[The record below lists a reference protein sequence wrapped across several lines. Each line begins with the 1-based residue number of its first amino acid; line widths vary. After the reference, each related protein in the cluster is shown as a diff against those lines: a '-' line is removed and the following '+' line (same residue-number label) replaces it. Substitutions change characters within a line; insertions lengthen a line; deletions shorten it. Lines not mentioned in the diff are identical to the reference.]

1 MPSLSGTECGYLGPD
16 PAACARQPLYRDDA
30 GQWQHTLWP
39 AVGHAD
45 DSRQRRIWPVWS
57 GWRAGRACG
66 CAVQIPASAGY
77 LGGDVASAFDPLY
90 LQLMLETTL
99 GWSSLLAAAGFIM
112 AVWLPRLAVKYH
124 IPTGG
129 LICLLI
135 ASAFAVHGHATTG
148 GMVTSLLLVVHLAC
162 VAVWL
167 GAFLPL
173 HRLCRLATDDPVALL
188 ELAQTGRR
196 FAQVGSITVALLLVS
211 GGILAVFLT
220 VSVTAMVATDYGLA
234 LSGKVILVSGLL
246 GLAAL
251 NRYRLVPAVDRG
263 EREAAARLG
272 LSVRLEMLIALAIML
287 VTSLLTTSLDLPM
300 QP

>member
-1 MPSLSGTECGYLGPD
+1 MDIWVLILPLVRVILYIGMMLVNGSIFYGLLLG
-16 PAACARQPLYRDDA
+16 AQMTA
-30 GQWQHTLWP
+30 GSKAHL
-39 AVGHAD
+39 AGLV
-45 DSRQRRIWPVWS
+45 
-57 GWRAGRACG
+57 RAGALVG
-66 CAVQIPASAGY
+66 LAAVALQVPVSAGY

-148 GMVTSLLLVVHLAC
+148 GMVTRLLLVIHLAC

-220 VSVTAMVATDYGLA
+220 GSVTAMVATDYGLA

-251 NRYRLVPAVDRG
+251 NRYRLVPAVDSG
-263 EREAAARLG
+263 ERAAAARLS
-272 LSVRLEMLIALAIML
+272 LSLRLEMLIALAIIL

-300 QP
+300 PP

>member
-1 MPSLSGTECGYLGPD
+1 MDIWVLILLLVRVSLYIGMMLVNGSILYGLLLGTQMTAGSKAHLAGLVRVGALVGL
-16 PAACARQPLYRDDA
+16 AAVAL
-30 GQWQHTLWP
+30 
-39 AVGHAD
+39 
-45 DSRQRRIWPVWS
+45 
-57 GWRAGRACG
+57 
-66 CAVQIPASAGY
+66 QIPASAGY

-99 GWSSLLAAAGFIM
+99 GWSSLLVAAGFIM

-148 GMVTSLLLVVHLAC
+148 GMITRLLLVVHLAF

-173 HRLCRLATDDPVALL
+173 HRLCRLATDDPAALR
-188 ELAQTGRR
+188 ELAKTGRR
-196 FAQVGSITVALLLVS
+196 FAQVGSIAVALLLVS
-211 GGILAVFLT
+211 GGALAAFLT
-220 VSVTAMVATDYGLA
+220 GSVTAMVTTGYGLA
-234 LSGKVILVSGLL
+234 LLGKVILVSGLL

-251 NRYRLVPAVDRG
+251 NRFRLVPAVDSG
-263 EREAAARLG
+263 ERAAASRLG
-272 LSVRLEMLIALAIML
+272 LSVRVEMLGALAIML
-287 VTSLLTTSLDLPM
+287 VTSLLTTSLALPM
-300 QP
+300 SP

>member
-1 MPSLSGTECGYLGPD
+1 MDTWVLILPLVRVSLYIGMMLVNGSILYGLLLG
-16 PAACARQPLYRDDA
+16 AQMTVGSKAHLA
-30 GQWQHTLWP
+30 GL
-39 AVGHAD
+39 V
-45 DSRQRRIWPVWS
+45 
-57 GWRAGRACG
+57 RAGALVG
-66 CAVQIPASAGY
+66 LAAVAVQIPASAGY

-90 LQLMLETTL
+90 MRLMLETKL
-99 GWSSLLAAAGFIM
+99 GWSSLLAAAGFM
-112 AVWLPRLAVKYH
+112 VAVWLPRLAVKYH
-124 IPTGG
+124 IPTCG

-196 FAQVGSITVALLLVS
+196 FAQVGSITVALLLLS
-211 GGILAVFLT
+211 GGILAAFLT
-220 VSVTAMVATDYGLA
+220 GSVTAMVATDYGLA

-251 NRYRLVPAVDRG
+251 NRFRLVPAVDMG
-263 EREAAARLG
+263 ERAAATRLG
-272 LSVRLEMLIALAIML
+272 LSVRLEMLIALVIML

-300 QP
+300 PP

>member
-1 MPSLSGTECGYLGPD
+1 MDIWVLILPLVRVIIYIGMMLVNGSILYGLLLG
-16 PAACARQPLYRDDA
+16 AQMTA
-30 GQWQHTLWP
+30 GSKAHL
-39 AVGHAD
+39 AGLV
-45 DSRQRRIWPVWS
+45 
-57 GWRAGRACG
+57 RAGALVG
-66 CAVQIPASAGY
+66 LAAVAVQIPASAGY

-90 LQLMLETTL
+90 VRLMLETTL

-112 AVWLPRLAVKYH
+112 AVWLPRLAAKYH
-124 IPTGG
+124 TPTGG

-135 ASAFAVHGHATTG
+135 ATAFAVHGHATTG

-196 FAQVGSITVALLLVS
+196 FAQVGSITVALLLLS
-211 GGILAVFLT
+211 GGILAAFLSG
-220 VSVTAMVATDYGLA
+220 SVTAMVATDYGLA

-251 NRYRLVPAVDRG
+251 NRFRLVPAVDRG
-263 EREAAARLG
+263 ERAAAERLG
-272 LSVRLEMLIALAIML
+272 LSVRLEMLIAFAIML

-300 QP
+300 PP

>member
-1 MPSLSGTECGYLGPD
+1 MDIWVLILLLVRVSLYIGMMLVNGSILYGLLLGT
-16 PAACARQPLYRDDA
+16 QMTA
-30 GQWQHTLWP
+30 GSKAHL
-39 AVGHAD
+39 AGLV
-45 DSRQRRIWPVWS
+45 
-57 GWRAGRACG
+57 RAGALVG
-66 CAVQIPASAGY
+66 LAAVALQIPASAGY

-135 ASAFAVHGHATTG
+135 ANAFAVHGHATTG
-148 GMVTSLLLVVHLAC
+148 GMVTRLLLVVHLAC

-173 HRLCRLATDDPVALL
+173 HRLCRLATDDPAALR

-196 FAQVGSITVALLLVS
+196 FAQVGSIAVALLLVS
-211 GGILAVFLT
+211 GGALAAFLT
-220 VSVTAMVATDYGLA
+220 GSVTAMVTTGYGLA

-251 NRYRLVPAVDRG
+251 NRFRLVPAVDRG
-263 EREAAARLG
+263 ERAAAARLG
-272 LSVRLEMLIALAIML
+272 LSVRMEMLGALAIIL
-287 VTSLLTTSLDLPM
+287 VTSLLTTSLALPM
-300 QP
+300 SP

>member
-1 MPSLSGTECGYLGPD
+1 MDIWVLILPLVRVSLYIGMMLVNGSILYGLLLGT
-16 PAACARQPLYRDDA
+16 QMTA
-30 GQWQHTLWP
+30 GSKAHL
-39 AVGHAD
+39 AGLV
-45 DSRQRRIWPVWS
+45 
-57 GWRAGRACG
+57 RAGALVG
-66 CAVQIPASAGY
+66 LAAVALQIPASAGY

-196 FAQVGSITVALLLVS
+196 FAQVGSITVALLLLS
-211 GGILAVFLT
+211 GGILAAFLT
-220 VSVTAMVATDYGLA
+220 GSVTAMVATDYGLA

-263 EREAAARLG
+263 ERAAAARLG

>member
-1 MPSLSGTECGYLGPD
+1 MDTWVLILPLVRVILDIGMMLVNGSIFYGLLLG
-16 PAACARQPLYRDDA
+16 AQMTA
-30 GQWQHTLWP
+30 GSKAHL
-39 AVGHAD
+39 AGLV
-45 DSRQRRIWPVWS
+45 
-57 GWRAGRACG
+57 RAGALVG
-66 CAVQIPASAGY
+66 VAAVAVQLPASAGY

-90 LQLMLETTL
+90 LRLMLETTL
-99 GWSSLLAAAGFIM
+99 GWSSLLTAAGFIM

-148 GMVTSLLLVVHLAC
+148 GMVTRLLLVIHLAC

-220 VSVTAMVATDYGLA
+220 GSVTAMVATEYGLA

-251 NRYRLVPAVDRG
+251 NRYRLVPAVDSG
-263 EREAAARLG
+263 EHAAAARLS
-272 LSVRLEMLIALAIML
+272 LSLRLEMLIALAIIL

-300 QP
+300 PP

>member
-1 MPSLSGTECGYLGPD
+1 MDIWVLILPLVRVILYIGMMLVNGSIFYGLLLG
-16 PAACARQPLYRDDA
+16 AQMTA
-30 GQWQHTLWP
+30 GSKAHL
-39 AVGHAD
+39 AGLV
-45 DSRQRRIWPVWS
+45 
-57 GWRAGRACG
+57 RAGALVG
-66 CAVQIPASAGY
+66 LAAVALQVPASAGY

-99 GWSSLLAAAGFIM
+99 GWSSLLAAAGFMM

-124 IPTGG
+124 IPACG

-220 VSVTAMVATDYGLA
+220 GSVTAMVATDYGLA

-251 NRYRLVPAVDRG
+251 NRYRLVPAVDSG
-263 EREAAARLG
+263 ERAAAARLS
-272 LSVRLEMLIALAIML
+272 LSLRLEMLIALAIIL

-300 QP
+300 PP

>member
-1 MPSLSGTECGYLGPD
+1 MDIWVLILPLVRVILYIGMMLVNGSIFYGLLLG
-16 PAACARQPLYRDDA
+16 AQMTA
-30 GQWQHTLWP
+30 GSKAHL
-39 AVGHAD
+39 AGLV
-45 DSRQRRIWPVWS
+45 
-57 GWRAGRACG
+57 RAGALVG
-66 CAVQIPASAGY
+66 LAAVALQVPVSAGY

-148 GMVTSLLLVVHLAC
+148 GMVTRLLLVIHLAC

-220 VSVTAMVATDYGLA
+220 GSVTAMVATDYGLA

-251 NRYRLVPAVDRG
+251 NRYRLVPAVDSG
-263 EREAAARLG
+263 ERAAAARLS
-272 LSVRLEMLIALAIML
+272 LSLRLEMLIALAIML

-300 QP
+300 PP

>member
-1 MPSLSGTECGYLGPD
+1 MDIWVLILLLVRVSLYIGMMLVNGSILYGLLLGT
-16 PAACARQPLYRDDA
+16 QMTA
-30 GQWQHTLWP
+30 GSKAHL
-39 AVGHAD
+39 AGLV
-45 DSRQRRIWPVWS
+45 
-57 GWRAGRACG
+57 RAGALVG
-66 CAVQIPASAGY
+66 LAAVALQIPASAGY

-99 GWSSLLAAAGFIM
+99 GWSSLLAGAGFII

-148 GMVTSLLLVVHLAC
+148 GMATSLLLVVHLAC

-211 GGILAVFLT
+211 GGILAAFLT
-220 VSVTAMVATDYGLA
+220 GSVKAMVATDYGLA

-263 EREAAARLG
+263 ERAAAARLG

>member
-1 MPSLSGTECGYLGPD
+1 MDIWVLILPLVRVILYIGMMLVNGSIFYGLLLG
-16 PAACARQPLYRDDA
+16 AQMTA
-30 GQWQHTLWP
+30 GSKAHL
-39 AVGHAD
+39 AGLV
-45 DSRQRRIWPVWS
+45 
-57 GWRAGRACG
+57 RAGALVG
-66 CAVQIPASAGY
+66 LAAVAVQIPASAGY

-90 LQLMLETTL
+90 LRLMLETTL

-148 GMVTSLLLVVHLAC
+148 GMVTRLLLVIHLAC

-220 VSVTAMVATDYGLA
+220 GSVTAMVATDYGLA

-251 NRYRLVPAVDRG
+251 NRYRLVPAVDSG
-263 EREAAARLG
+263 ERAAAARL
-272 LSVRLEMLIALAIML
+272 
-287 VTSLLTTSLDLPM
+287 
-300 QP
+300 

>member
-1 MPSLSGTECGYLGPD
+1 MDIWVLILPLVRLSLYIAIMLVNGSI
-16 PAACARQPLYRDDA
+16 LYRLLLGAQMTA
-30 GQWQHTLWP
+30 GSKAHL
-39 AVGHAD
+39 ACLV
-45 DSRQRRIWPVWS
+45 
-57 GWRAGRACG
+57 RAGALFG
-66 CAVQIPASAGY
+66 LAAVAVQIPASAGY

-90 LQLMLETTL
+90 VRLMLETTL

-112 AVWLPRLAVKYH
+112 AVWLPRLAAKYH
-124 IPTGG
+124 TPTGG

-135 ASAFAVHGHATTG
+135 ATAFAVHGHATTG

-196 FAQVGSITVALLLVS
+196 FAQVGSIAVALLLVS
-211 GGILAVFLT
+211 GGVLAAFLAG
-220 VSVTAMVATDYGLA
+220 SVKAMVATGYGLA
-234 LSGKVILVSGLL
+234 LSGKIFLVSGLL

-251 NRYRLVPAVDRG
+251 NRFRLVPAVDRG
-263 EREAAARLG
+263 ERAAAERLG

-300 QP
+300 PP

>member
-1 MPSLSGTECGYLGPD
+1 
-16 PAACARQPLYRDDA
+16 
-30 GQWQHTLWP
+30 
-39 AVGHAD
+39 
-45 DSRQRRIWPVWS
+45 
-57 GWRAGRACG
+57 
-66 CAVQIPASAGY
+66 
-77 LGGDVASAFDPLY
+77 
-90 LQLMLETTL
+90 MLETTL

-148 GMVTSLLLVVHLAC
+148 GMVTRLLLVVHLAC

-173 HRLCRLATDDPVALL
+173 HRLCRLATDDPAALR

-196 FAQVGSITVALLLVS
+196 FAQVGGIAVALLLVS
-211 GGILAVFLT
+211 GGALAAFLT
-220 VSVTAMVATDYGLA
+220 GSVTAMVTTGYGLA

-251 NRYRLVPAVDRG
+251 NRFRLVPAVDRG
-263 EREAAARLG
+263 ERAAAARLG
-272 LSVRLEMLIALAIML
+272 LSVRVEMLGALAIML
-287 VTSLLTTSLDLPM
+287 VTSLLTTSLALPM
-300 QP
+300 SP